1 MQKLFKE
8 VLRNVCDKMKLDVYG
23 FKADVFKDGKYYAA
37 TVKELHANTQA
48 KSMKE
53 LRENLKEVV
62 RLVFEDVLKNEV
74 SYSKTIVNRVK
85 TNLIQNLA

>member
-1 MQKLFKE
+1 
-8 VLRNVCDKMKLDVYG
+8 MKLDVYG